1 MTVLCLAAGC
11 GDDRGDANG
20 GLTAEEPDT
29 STDTQDDDENEKY
42 DVGDSGEPGGGTCSV
57 PPGAGDGV
65 PECEDEAPADAF
77 DPVIEW
83 SYGEG
88 EWEAVVTP
96 LVANLTDDDGNGTID
111 LCDVPDVVLVAG
123 QHGAAS
129 GRTTSAANIHILDGS
144 TGAVHTIFDQPVL
157 STFTPA
163 LGDIDGDGE
172 AEIVTVLPADAEKDG
187 DPNSDLV
194 AFDAD
199 GTLLWQSEVSWPID
213 LSLPQSMWTG
223 AQYGASAAL
232 ADLDADGDVEIIAAG
247 AIFDHEGQLLAW
259 YSQYPTVLS
268 TPTAADLDGDGDLE
282 VIQGHCAYHHDGT
295 ELFCDYFPVGHAAVA
310 DLDDD
315 GAPELMISDRF
326 GLTLRQHDGSELYV
340 QERPTGDPGTYLLWD
355 RPAAVHDF
363 DGDGKAEYAVSSAN
377 HYVVY
382 EYDASIVWNADVS
395 DQTGA
400 AAGTAFDFLGDGSAE
415 AMYADENTMYVF
427 DSTGN
432 PIVTG
437 PRTSRTLTE
446 YPVVADVDN
455 DGSAEI
461 LFVSDPGLDDAEE
474 NAPALV
480 VMGDA
485 DDRWIQARRIWNQHT
500 YHVSNVRED
509 ATIPQHEQ
517 PVWEGLNT
525 FRTQA
530 QVGENGE
537 PCQPKPPKEG

>member
-1 MTVLCLAAGC
+1 M
-11 GDDRGDANG
+11 D
-20 GLTAEEPDT
+20 GLTGAE
-29 STDTQDDDENEKY
+29 TDSGAESADSDGGEKF
-42 DVGDSGEPGGGTCSV
+42 DVGDSGDGDGDSCTV
-57 PPGAGDGV
+57 PPGHGDGV
-65 PECEDEAPADAF
+65 PACEDEAPADAF

-83 SYGEG
+83 TYGEG
-88 EWEAVVTP
+88 EWEAIVTP

-111 LCDVPDVVLVAG
+111 LCDVPDIVLVAG
-123 QHGAAS
+123 PHGSAG
-129 GRTTSAANIHILDGS
+129 GRTTSAANIHILDGA
-144 TGAVHTIFDQPVL
+144 TGTPHLIFDTPVL

-163 LGDIDGDGE
+163 LGDIDDDGE
-172 AEIVTVLPADAEKDG
+172 PEIVTVLPSSAEKDG
-187 DPNSDLV
+187 DPHGDLV

-199 GTLLWQSEVSWPID
+199 GSVLWQTPVSWPID
-213 LSLPQSMWTG
+213 LYLPQSMQTG

-232 ADLDADGDVEIIAAG
+232 ADLDTDGDVEIIVAG
-247 AIFDHEGQLLAW
+247 AIFDHEGQLVTW
-259 YSQYPTVLS
+259 YTEYPTVLS

-282 VIQGHCAYHHDGT
+282 VVQGHCAYQHDGT
-295 ELFCDYFPVGHAAVA
+295 VLFCDYLPVGHAAIA
-310 DLDDD
+310 DLDAD
-315 GAPELMISDRF
+315 GEAELMISDRF
-326 GLTLRQHDGSELYV
+326 GLTLRQHDGTELYV

-355 RPAAVHDF
+355 RPAAIHDF
-363 DGDGKAEYAVSSAN
+363 DGDGEAEYAVSSAN

-382 EYDASIVWNADVS
+382 EHDASIVWNADVS

-427 DSTGN
+427 DAQGN

-446 YPVVADVDN
+446 YPIVADVDN

-485 DDRWIQARRIWNQHT
+485 QDRWIQARRIWNQHT
-500 YHVSNVRED
+500 YHVTNVRED
-509 ATIPQHEQ
+509 GTIPQDEL
-517 PVWEGLNT
+517 PVWHGLNT

-530 QVGENGE
+530 QLGADGE
-537 PCQPKPPKEG
+537 PCQPEPPKEG